1 MGNILKGNRKRPNYQ
16 GTPSVAFT
24 VPSLARAGLLE
35 EEARAAGYDLEVQTG
50 DMSRWYT
57 LRRTNEAYGAYKVI
71 VDKKSGKILGA
82 HLLGG
87 HAGEMINQF
96 AMAIRNEISVLKL
109 KTGIY
114 VHPAATSD
122 ITYML

>member
-1 MGNILKGNRKRPNYQ
+1 
-16 GTPSVAFT
+16 
-24 VPSLARAGLLE
+24 
-35 EEARAAGYDLEVQTG
+35 
-50 DMSRWYT
+50 
-57 LRRTNEAYGAYKVI
+57 VI
-71 VDKKSGKILGA
+71 IDGKSGTILGA

-87 HAGEMINQF
+87 HAGDLINLF
-96 AMAIRNEISVLKL
+96 ATAIRNKISVLEL